1 MAGKSKKKTTINP
14 RQQRFLRGL
23 AHHLPVKAT
32 VGKEGISDQVL
43 KSLKEVIDANEL
55 VKVKLQE
62 NFPHDRKEGG
72 TLLALETRTA
82 LVQVIGRMV
91 ILYRGNPDL
100 AGDKRIE
107 LPQ

>member
-1 MAGKSKKKTTINP
+1 MAGKMRKKVTLNP

-32 VGKEGISDQVL
+32 VGKEGINDQVL
-43 KSLKEVIDANEL
+43 KSLNEVIDANEL
-55 VKVKLQE
+55 VKIKLQE
-62 NFPHDRKEGG
+62 NFPHERKEGG
-72 TLLALETRTA
+72 ALLATATRAA

-91 ILYRGNPDL
+91 VLYRGNPEL
-100 AGDKRIE
+100 PADKRVE